1 MTTNGEMTLQ
11 RYLAIQA
18 KTYVYKPM
26 NLTKTTT
33 HHNFK
38 ESFHF
43 LGTWLNDEGVYITK
57 VYVFSHGKT
66 KTSFLIIPN

>member
-11 RYLAIQA
+11 RYLAFQA

-33 HHNFK
+33 HENFTR
-38 ESFHF
+38 SFCF
-43 LGTWLNDEGVYITK
+43 LGNWFTQDGLFISP
-57 VYVFSHGKT
+57 VYVFSYGKT

>member
-1 MTTNGEMTLQ
+1 MTSNGEMTLQ

-33 HHNFK
+33 HRKFT

-43 LGTWLNDEGVYITK
+43 LGKWFNDNRDFIAP
-57 VYVFSHGKT
+57 VYVFSYGKT

>member
-1 MTTNGEMTLQ
+1 MTSNGQMTLQ
-11 RYLAIQA
+11 RFLAIQA

-33 HHNFK
+33 HHNFDR
-38 ESFHF
+38 SFHF
-43 LGTWLNDEGVYITK
+43 LGQWYTPEGDYVAP
-57 VYVFSHGKT
+57 VYVFSYGKT